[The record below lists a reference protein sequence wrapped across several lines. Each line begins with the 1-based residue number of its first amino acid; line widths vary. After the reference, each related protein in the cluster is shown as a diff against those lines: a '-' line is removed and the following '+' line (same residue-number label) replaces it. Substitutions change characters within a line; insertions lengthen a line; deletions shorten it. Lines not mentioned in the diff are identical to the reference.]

1 MNYIFTRLHVP
12 ARAASRPG
20 NGEQEMYEYIPMDL
34 DLTTALDPIW
44 VIIPLLV
51 TVMALS
57 LVLGTLSGAF
67 EKLKF

>member
-1 MNYIFTRLHVP
+1 
-12 ARAASRPG
+12 
-20 NGEQEMYEYIPMDL
+20 MYEYIPMDL